1 MRSGLETK
9 HLKVLLVDDDEALR
23 ALLKEYLREK
33 GMKVTS
39 SKDGAEAMEAIE
51 REKEGFDI
59 VLTDLVLPRKGGLEI
74 LRHVKKKTEATQV
87 VIMTGYASL
96 ESAIE
101 SMREG
106 AFDYITKPF
115 KLVELEIVINKIA
128 ERKKLIDENHHL
140 AERVQSLY
148 ARLDLLKDNRSKLDR
163 FISETSEK
171 LERHSK
177 KIDECLNLLSRLTF
191 RYERLERL
199 TPLLPLPSNDTTTT

>member
-1 MRSGLETK
+1 VGNDLRID

-33 GMKVTS
+33 GLKVLS
-39 SKDGAEAMEAIE
+39 GKDGGEALDILEH
-51 REKEGFDI
+51 EKEGFDI
-59 VLTDLVLPRKGGLEI
+59 VLTDLVLPVKSGLEI
-74 LRHVKKKTEATQV
+74 LRAARNRDQETQV

-115 KLVELEIVINKIA
+115 KLVELEIVISKIA
-128 ERKKLIDENHHL
+128 ERKRLMEENRRL

-148 ARLDLLKDNRSKLDR
+148 SRLDLLKDNRSKLDR
-163 FISETSEK
+163 FIAETSDK
-171 LERHSK
+171 LEENSK
-177 KIDECLNLLSRLTF
+177 KIDECLNHLMRLSLYF
-191 RYERLERL
+191 ERYEQPK
-199 TPLLPLPSNDTTTT
+199 PLVSPTV

>member
-1 MRSGLETK
+1 VGNDLRID

-33 GMKVTS
+33 GLKVIS
-39 SKDGAEAMEAIE
+39 GKDGGEALDILDQY
-51 REKEGFDI
+51 KEGFDI
-59 VLTDLVLPRKGGLEI
+59 VLTDLVLPVKSGLEI
-74 LRHVKKKTEATQV
+74 LRAARNRNQETQV

-115 KLVELEIVINKIA
+115 KLVELEIVISKIA
-128 ERKKLIDENHHL
+128 ERKRLMEENHRL

-148 ARLDLLKDNRSKLDR
+148 SRLDLLKDNRSKLDR
-163 FISETSEK
+163 FIAETSDK
-171 LERHSK
+171 LEENSK
-177 KIDECLNLLSRLTF
+177 KIDECLNHLMRFSLYF
-191 RYERLERL
+191 ERYEQPK
-199 TPLLPLPSNDTTTT
+199 PLLPPTV